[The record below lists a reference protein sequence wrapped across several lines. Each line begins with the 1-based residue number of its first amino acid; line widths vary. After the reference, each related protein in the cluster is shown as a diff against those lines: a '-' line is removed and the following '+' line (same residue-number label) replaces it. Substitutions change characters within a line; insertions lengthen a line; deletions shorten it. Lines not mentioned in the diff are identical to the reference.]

1 MNGPLSCCAGSGVM
15 DNIGCTSNV
24 ALVSVVMDGL
34 SKSVARVMAT
44 FTLALAEVGVDVLML
59 GQVNC

>member
-1 MNGPLSCCAGSGVM
+1 M